1 MVQDSKIL
9 GLLEAGIRAEGLRQQ
24 AIANN
29 IANMHTD
36 GYRRTDIN
44 FEEALKKAISGPAE
58 PFEPE
63 SLEVTLQ
70 ETLNTPINENGSDV
84 NLDSEVGEMV
94 KNSIRHRAYILMMKK
109 RYQQMHEAMRTQ

>member
-44 FEEALKKAISGPAE
+44 FEEALKRQSAAP
-58 PFEPE
+58 
-63 SLEVTLQ
+63 
-70 ETLNTPINENGSDV
+70 LNLLSRN
-84 NLDSEVGEMV
+84 
-94 KNSIRHRAYILMMKK
+94 RWR
-109 RYQQMHEAMRTQ
+109 